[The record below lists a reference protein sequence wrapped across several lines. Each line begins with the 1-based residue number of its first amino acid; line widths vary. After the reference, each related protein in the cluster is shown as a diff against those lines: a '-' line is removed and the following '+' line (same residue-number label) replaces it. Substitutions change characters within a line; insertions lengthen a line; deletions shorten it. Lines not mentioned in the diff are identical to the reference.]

1 VFRSLLEKIGYGA
14 LVLWGVASVVFFLF
28 NILPGDPAR
37 MMLDQRDDEELL
49 NAVRAKYGLDE
60 PIGIQ
65 YINYIND
72 LSPLSLHSMHTGD
85 YSHQMLS
92 HVAHRTLLQM
102 GNKVLVI
109 KLPYLR
115 ESFQQQGK
123 SVAAIIRETLP
134 NTALLALASITLALI
149 VGLVIGILAAIW
161 RNSFFDRFWSVFG
174 TLGMSLPSF
183 FTAILFAWLF
193 AYVLSAYT
201 GLNLTGSLYAV
212 NDYTGERYI
221 QWKNM
226 ILPALTLGIRP
237 LGVIIQLSR
246 SAMLD
251 VLSQD
256 FIRTARAKGLTQF
269 QIIWRHA
276 LRNAL
281 NPVVTTVSGWFASLL
296 AGAVFVEFI
305 FAWNGLGKQI
315 VDALNLRDLPVVM
328 GAVLVIAALFTL
340 INILVDIIYGILDP
354 RVRSA

>member
-1 VFRSLLEKIGYGA
+1 MLRSLFEKIGYSA

-49 NAVRAKYGLDE
+49 NAIRTKYGLDQ
-60 PIGIQ
+60 PIALQ
-65 YINYIND
+65 YVNYIND
-72 LSPLSLHSMHTGD
+72 LSPISLHSTNPAD
-85 YSHQMLS
+85 YSNRMLARVP
-92 HVAHRTLLQM
+92 HKVLLTL
-102 GNKVLVI
+102 GGKELVI
-109 KLPYLR
+109 KYPYLR

-134 NTALLALASITLALI
+134 NTALLALASILLALI
-149 VGLVIGILAAIW
+149 LGLVIGILAAIW

-193 AYVLSAYT
+193 GYVLSAYT

-212 NDYTGERYI
+212 DDFTGERYI

-237 LGVIIQLSR
+237 LGVVIQLSR

-281 NPVVTTVSGWFASLL
+281 NPVVTTISGWFASLL

-328 GAVLVIAALFTL
+328 GAVLVIAALFTV

-354 RVRSA
+354 RVRS